1 MATNLTQLD
10 PWKANITPG
19 LNAIYIMPQD
29 DTFRPD
35 NQDDAADL
43 SKAPA
48 ESWKNLANINNAK
61 YTQETEDDTISYFD
75 APTSSW
81 IENDNTFVKKRSWE
95 LEIYNYS
102 VIFDAMMHGVA
113 NPLSEETIAKMS
125 AGEEMEIFRSSDPNI
140 PVGVKLE
147 IWNRS
152 QTKLIT
158 RYFYANLKASGDLDF
173 DDKILHPT
181 VNLEVQ
187 ASVHNKQTYTTA
199 FTGQKEQA

>member
-1 MATNLTQLD
+1 MPTNTPLD
-10 PWKANITPG
+10 PWKPNLTPG
-19 LNAIYIMPQD
+19 LNAIYILPQD
-29 DTFRPD
+29 ATFRPD
-35 NQDDAADL
+35 NQDEAASL
-43 SKAPA
+43 INAP
-48 ESWKNLANINNAK
+48 EEKWKNLANINNAK
-61 YTQETEDDTISYFD
+61 YSQETEDDATAYFD

-81 IENDNTFVKKRSWE
+81 VENDNTYVKKRAWE

-102 VIFDAMMHGVA
+102 VIFDALMHGVA
-113 NPLSEETIAKMS
+113 DPLSEESIAKMN

-140 PVGVKLE
+140 PVGVRLE

-152 QTKLIT
+152 QKKLIT

-187 ASVHNKQTYTTA
+187 ASVHNKQVYTTN
-199 FTGQKEQA
+199 FTGQTEQA